1 MTKAILSTGNVF
13 KDLGFD
19 SEEAEN
25 LRLRAEMMVALRS
38 YIEKEGITQKE
49 AADHFGV
56 TQPRMSDLMRG
67 KIGKFTIDMLV
78 NITVIT
84 VRIMHM
90 TPGTIKIPLSM
101 EGL

>member
-78 NITVIT
+78 NMLALAGI
-84 VRIMHM
+84 RIRMVM
-90 TPGTIKIPLSM
+90 KKAA
-101 EGL
+101 